1 MADTPVV
8 SRKGEVMTHVDQT
21 TDWFAHAR
29 QQKLAFQMRTQQAA
43 RALAEK
49 RALPPPPP
57 PVIPEIVA
65 VVEAPPPPEPV
76 KPPSVFERL
85 EDYRPPWRIIAQEV
99 SEKHNIPLK
108 ELQGNRRFK
117 RLSVARRE
125 IFWRLRHEKGMSL
138 LDIARK
144 MGKDH
149 TSVIHGLKVY
159 ARNHQLQPASGE
171 EACNIVKS

>member
-1 MADTPVV
+1 
-8 SRKGEVMTHVDQT
+8 MTHVDQNI
-21 TDWFAHAR
+21 DWFAHAR
-29 QQKLAFQMRTQQAA
+29 QQKLAFQARTQQAA

-49 RALPPPPP
+49 KALPPPL
-57 PVIPEIVA
+57 IPELVA
-65 VVEAPPPPEPV
+65 VEQAPPLPKTTE
-76 KPPSVFERL
+76 SSAIERL
-85 EDYRPPWRIIAQEV
+85 IDYRPSWRIIAQEV

-108 ELQGNRRFK
+108 ELQGSRRFK

-149 TSVIHGLKVY
+149 TSVLHGLRVY
-159 ARNHQLQPASGE
+159 VRDNPPPPSTGE
-171 EACNIVKS
+171 EACNIVRS

>member
-8 SRKGEVMTHVDQT
+8 SRKGEVMTHVDQNI
-21 TDWFAHAR
+21 DWFAHAR
-29 QQKLAFQMRTQQAA
+29 QQKLAFQARTQQAA
-43 RALAEK
+43 RALAK
-49 RALPPPPP
+49 KKAMLPPSP
-57 PVIPEIVA
+57 PVITELVA
-65 VVEAPPPPEPV
+65 VEEAPPPPKAIEP
-76 KPPSVFERL
+76 SAIERL
-85 EDYRPPWRIIAQEV
+85 IDYKPSWRIIAQEV

-108 ELQGNRRFK
+108 ELQGKRRFK

-149 TSVIHGLKVY
+149 TSVLHGLRVY
-159 ARNHQLQPASGE
+159 ARTHQL
-171 EACNIVKS
+171 

>member
-8 SRKGEVMTHVDQT
+8 SGKGKMMTHVDQNI
-21 TDWFAHAR
+21 DWFAHAR
-29 QQKLAFQMRTQQAA
+29 ERKLAFQARTQQAA

-49 RALPPPPP
+49 KALPLPPPPP
-57 PVIPEIVA
+57 
-65 VVEAPPPPEPV
+65 APPIEEVLLPLPAPLA
-76 KPPSVFERL
+76 KL
-85 EDYRPPWRIIAQEV
+85 MDYRPSWRIIAQEV

-149 TSVIHGLKVY
+149 TSVLHGLRVY
-159 ARNHQLQPASGE
+159 ARNHQLQPATGE
-171 EACNIVKS
+171 EACNIVRS

>member
-8 SRKGEVMTHVDQT
+8 SRKGKVMTHVDQNI
-21 TDWFAHAR
+21 DWFAHAR
-29 QQKLAFQMRTQQAA
+29 QQKLAFQARTQQAA

-49 RALPPPPP
+49 KALPPPL
-57 PVIPEIVA
+57 IQKLVA
-65 VVEAPPPPEPV
+65 VEEAPLPPKATEP
-76 KPPSVFERL
+76 SALERL
-85 EDYRPPWRIIAQEV
+85 IDYRPSWRIIAQEV

-108 ELQGNRRFK
+108 ELQGKRRFK

-149 TSVIHGLKVY
+149 TSVLHGLRVY
-159 ARNHQLQPASGE
+159 VRDNPPPSSTGE
-171 EACNIVKS
+171 EACNIVRS

>member
-1 MADTPVV
+1 M
-8 SRKGEVMTHVDQT
+8 MTHVDQNI
-21 TDWFAHAR
+21 DWFAHAR
-29 QQKLAFQMRTQQAA
+29 ERKLAFQARTQQAA

-49 RALPPPPP
+49 KALPLPPPPP
-57 PVIPEIVA
+57 
-65 VVEAPPPPEPV
+65 APPIEEVLLPLPAPLA
-76 KPPSVFERL
+76 KL
-85 EDYRPPWRIIAQEV
+85 MDYRPSWRIIAQEV

-149 TSVIHGLKVY
+149 TSVLHGLRVY
-159 ARNHQLQPASGE
+159 ARNHQLQPATGE
-171 EACNIVKS
+171 EACNIVRS

>member
-8 SRKGEVMTHVDQT
+8 SRKGEVMTHVDQN

-29 QQKLAFQMRTQQAA
+29 QQKLAFQARTQQAA

-49 RALPPPPP
+49 KALPP
-57 PVIPEIVA
+57 PVIPELVA
-65 VVEAPPPPEPV
+65 VEQAPPLPKTTE
-76 KPPSVFERL
+76 SSALERL
-85 EDYRPPWRIIAQEV
+85 IDYRPSWRIIAQEV

-159 ARNHQLQPASGE
+159 ARNHQPQPATGE

>member
-8 SRKGEVMTHVDQT
+8 SRKGEVMTHVDQNI
-21 TDWFAHAR
+21 DWFAHAR
-29 QQKLAFQMRTQQAA
+29 ERKLAFELKTRQAA

-49 RALPPPPP
+49 KALPPP
-57 PVIPEIVA
+57 PVIPELVA
-65 VVEAPPPPEPV
+65 VEEAPPPPMPTEP
-76 KPPSVFERL
+76 SALERL
-85 EDYRPPWRIIAQEV
+85 IDYRPSWRIIAQEV

-149 TSVIHGLKVY
+149 TSVLHGLRVY
-159 ARNHQLQPASGE
+159 VRDNPPPPSTGE
-171 EACNIVKS
+171 EACNIVRS

>member
-1 MADTPVV
+1 
-8 SRKGEVMTHVDQT
+8 MTHVDQN

-29 QQKLAFQMRTQQAA
+29 QQKLAFEMRTQQAA

-49 RALPPPPP
+49 RAPPPPP
-57 PVIPEIVA
+57 PPIILEIVA

-76 KPPSVFERL
+76 KPPSLFEKL

-117 RLSVARRE
+117 RLSIARRE

-149 TSVIHGLKVY
+149 TTVLHGLRVD
-159 ARNHQLQPASGE
+159 ARKHQPQPTPGE

>member
-8 SRKGEVMTHVDQT
+8 SRKGEVMTHVDQNI
-21 TDWFAHAR
+21 DWFAHAR
-29 QQKLAFQMRTQQAA
+29 ERKLAFELKTRQAA
-43 RALAEK
+43 RAFAEK
-49 RALPPPPP
+49 KALPPPPP
-57 PVIPEIVA
+57 PPPIEQVLL
-65 VVEAPPPPEPV
+65 PPPAPLA
-76 KPPSVFERL
+76 KL
-85 EDYRPPWRIIAQEV
+85 MDYRPLWRIIAQEV

-149 TSVIHGLKVY
+149 TSVLHGLRVY
-159 ARNHQLQPASGE
+159 ARNHQLQPATGE
-171 EACNIVKS
+171 EACNIARS

>member
-1 MADTPVV
+1 M
-8 SRKGEVMTHVDQT
+8 
-21 TDWFAHAR
+21 
-29 QQKLAFQMRTQQAA
+29 
-43 RALAEK
+43 
-49 RALPPPPP
+49 
-57 PVIPEIVA
+57 
-65 VVEAPPPPEPV
+65 PEPLA
-76 KPPSVFERL
+76 KL
-85 EDYRPPWRIIAQEV
+85 IDYRPSWRIIAQEV

-117 RLSVARRE
+117 RLSIARRE

-149 TSVIHGLKVY
+149 TTVIHGLRMY
-159 ARNHQLQPASGE
+159 ARNHQPQPATGE

>member
-8 SRKGEVMTHVDQT
+8 SRKGEVMTHVDQNI
-21 TDWFAHAR
+21 DWFAHAR
-29 QQKLAFQMRTQQAA
+29 ERKLAFQARTQQAA

-49 RALPPPPP
+49 KALPPP
-57 PVIPEIVA
+57 PVIPELVA
-65 VVEAPPPPEPV
+65 VEEAPPPPKPTEP
-76 KPPSVFERL
+76 SALERL
-85 EDYRPPWRIIAQEV
+85 IDYRPSWRIIAQEV

-108 ELQGNRRFK
+108 ELQGKRRFK

-149 TSVIHGLKVY
+149 TTVLHGLRVY
-159 ARNHQLQPASGE
+159 ARNNPPPPSTGE
-171 EACNIVKS
+171 EACNIVRS

>member
-8 SRKGEVMTHVDQT
+8 SRKGEVMTHVDQNI
-21 TDWFAHAR
+21 DWFAHAR
-29 QQKLAFQMRTQQAA
+29 ERKLAFELKTQQAA

-49 RALPPPPP
+49 RALPPP
-57 PVIPEIVA
+57 VIPELVA
-65 VVEAPPPPEPV
+65 VEEAPPPPKASEP
-76 KPPSVFERL
+76 SALERL
-85 EDYRPPWRIIAQEV
+85 IDYRPSWRIIAQEV

-149 TSVIHGLKVY
+149 TSVLHGLRVY
-159 ARNHQLQPASGE
+159 VRDNPPPSLTGE
-171 EACNIVKS
+171 EACNIVRS